1 MWRELRSRATSAT
14 GQSFGFEMR
23 ADLPNSLAEWEA
35 TLTRRFLTASGEGV
49 GPIRSFD
56 ISPET
61 LALAAGADASAG
73 AQAVASFKK
82 ALLSGKWALYSA
94 LENGSYNRTLA
105 PDCPGC
111 FAYLALTIFVDC
123 QLDGSD
129 ADRSDEFRPKLA
141 SFLGVDRR
149 FSKLSGVATM
159 WRSLRD
165 WLARQAKAGKPFRR
179 LVLPDDDGWV
189 QIGYSLRLSFPSR
202 RDHTFLGHFFDQHPG
217 ITADERAMLVMLRNL
232 VDRSSASPGLHDAFD
247 EFYDAYLSGQR
258 TLADHRF
265 WRFVLAVAK
274 ARSLDMPADVSLEI
288 YPDED
293 GLLQFKVEVADKSD
307 GKSVH
312 STLES
317 AVEGVTKLGA
327 SNLRK
332 VAEAGYVVFKRMGT
346 ARWSAVPRFSDCRG
360 EVKVGL
366 CRRLAPA
373 VGSKLGRLR
382 ESGGWSLT
390 IDPVPIAKVEDAL
403 RRLLVKGEM
412 PSLVSGVTVTGGVRT
427 DHHWLGRR
435 TLLPKIETDLGLP
448 TLVLQGDTYAAEP
461 VCEEIG
467 PNLYAIKAARPL
479 AGAFEL
485 RGSATTAR
493 RLQFVA
499 DAFVHE
505 PRSPANVVDL
515 PEWNDTAALNSR
527 VAEPPQ
533 GWENIAEPLDD
544 LIEAIY
550 AGGRRGWS
558 ESDLVPLLE
567 RTLPPQINCWDFL
580 RSLQDATMLTPF
592 LRARFRGRTWV
603 LGSAMLVPLRSRAG
617 DFVLVDGC
625 VPTLQLQDFRRAVE
639 ALGGRAFR
647 RAETPWSIPLIG
659 AEGVSAVELSGAL
672 GWPTKPATMPGGR
685 PAAFD
690 DAPLRRLDA
699 YQHAYTWSWEA
710 GRFTSEGSRSPVR
723 LARWIHLG
731 ERDHDV
737 YVVSGP
743 RQERRF
749 VSRCSAIVYA
759 HMLAGK
765 AMYRFDAG
773 QLVRLG
779 CDGFLPAQVSHW
791 LRYENLANA
800 GILPSSGY
808 GYFASQEQAAAIAAL
823 LPGAID
829 VGALRASWD
838 VIASARRSGF
848 AERLVFAGGRFVSTR
863 APFNPTERSFR

>member
-1 MWRELRSRATSAT
+1 MPV
-14 GQSFGFEMR
+14 
-23 ADLPNSLAEWEA
+23 DLPNSLADWEEA
-35 TLTRRFLTASGEGV
+35 LTRRFLTASGEDV

-73 AQAVASFKK
+73 VQAVASFKK
-82 ALLSGKWALYSA
+82 ALLTGKWALYSA
-94 LENGSYNRTLA
+94 LEDGSYNRRLV

-111 FAYLALTIFVDC
+111 FAYLALTIFVDS
-123 QLDGSD
+123 QLDGTGTD
-129 ADRSDEFRPKLA
+129 GSDEFRPKLA
-141 SFLGVDRR
+141 AFLGVNRS

-165 WLARQAKAGKPFRR
+165 WLARQAKAGKPFRK

-217 ITADERAMLVMLRNL
+217 ITADERAMLATLRNL

-247 EFYDAYLSGQR
+247 EFYGAYLSGQR

-265 WRFVLAVAK
+265 WKFVLAEAE
-274 ARSLDMPADVSLEI
+274 ARSLDMPAEVSLEI

-293 GLLQFKVEVADKSD
+293 GLLQFKIEVADKSD

-312 STLES
+312 STLQS
-317 AVEGVTKLGA
+317 AVDAVAKLGA

-332 VAEAGYVVFKRMGT
+332 VTEAGYVVFKRVGA
-346 ARWSAVPRFSDCRG
+346 ARWAAVPRFSDCRG

-373 VGSKLGRLR
+373 VGSKLGKLR
-382 ESGGWSLT
+382 ASGEWSLT
-390 IDPVPIAKVEDAL
+390 IDPAPIAKVEDAL
-403 RRLLVKGEM
+403 RRLLAKGEL
-412 PSLVSGVTVTGGVRT
+412 PSVVSGATVTGGVRT

-448 TLVLQGDTYAAEP
+448 TLTLEGGGDAAKP

-467 PNLYAIKAARPL
+467 PNLYAIQTARPL
-479 AGAFEL
+479 AGTFEL
-485 RGSATTAR
+485 KGAGTTAT

-499 DAFVHE
+499 DAFVHQ
-505 PRSPANVVDL
+505 PRPPANVVDL
-515 PEWNDTAALNSR
+515 SEWNDTTELKSR
-527 VAEPPQ
+527 VAEPPRE
-533 GWENIAEPLDD
+533 WEDVAEPLDD

-580 RSLQDATMLTPF
+580 RSLQDATVLTPF
-592 LRARFRGRTWV
+592 LRARFRGRSWV
-603 LGSAMLVPLRSRAG
+603 LDSAALVPLRSRAG

-625 VPTLQLQDFRRAVE
+625 VPALQVRDFKLAVQ

-647 RAETPWSIPLIG
+647 RTGTPWSIPLIG
-659 AEGVSAVELSGAL
+659 ANGVSVDQLSGTL
-672 GWPTKPATMPGGR
+672 GWPTKPAVMPGRR

-699 YQHAYTWSWEA
+699 YQQAYTWSWEA
-710 GRFTSEGSRSPVR
+710 GRFTSDGSHSPVR
-723 LARWIHLG
+723 LARWVHLG

-749 VSRCSAIVYA
+749 VSRCSAIVHA
-759 HMLAGK
+759 HMLAGR
-765 AMYRFDAG
+765 AMYRFEAG

-779 CDGFLPAQVSHW
+779 RDGFLPAPISRW
-791 LRYENLANA
+791 LRYENLVNA
-800 GILPSSGY
+800 AILPSGGY
-808 GYFASQEQAAAIAAL
+808 SYTACQEQAMAIALL
-823 LPGAID
+823 LPGAVD
-829 VGALRASWD
+829 VDAPLRSSWD
-838 VIASARRSGF
+838 VIASARRGGF
-848 AERLVFAGGRFVSTR
+848 AERLVFADGRFVSAR
-863 APFNPTERSFR
+863 APFDPSQWSV